1 MRPTRLLAFREHYD
15 CSHGHS
21 VDVWIR
27 PRAPG
32 AAVDPL
38 RRCPTCDTLFVVT
51 REVPHPTPARP
62 ALERDDD
69 TCPNCR
75 TPFRQSHAYP
85 LIPRCPECADRI
97 SAWLADAGRSGPS
110 AASVLRCWA
119 VSPSVVDLR
128 EHAVAPVPVSRTR
141 AEELEVRA

>member
-51 REVPHPTPARP
+51 DFSGDGLFPTEVKACDD
-62 ALERDDD
+62 LGNCGRDTGWIDLKQ
-69 TCPNCR
+69 TI
-75 TPFRQSHAYP
+75 T
-85 LIPRCPECADRI
+85 
-97 SAWLADAGRSGPS
+97 
-110 AASVLRCWA
+110 
-119 VSPSVVDLR
+119 VV
-128 EHAVAPVPVSRTR
+128 
-141 AEELEVRA
+141 